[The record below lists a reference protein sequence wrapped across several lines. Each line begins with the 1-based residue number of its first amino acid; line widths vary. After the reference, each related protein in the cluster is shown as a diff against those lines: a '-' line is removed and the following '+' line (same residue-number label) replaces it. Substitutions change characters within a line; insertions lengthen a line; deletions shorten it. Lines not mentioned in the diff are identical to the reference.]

1 VSGLSQNTT
10 QTNNTASVGT
20 ATAPVDVTFGSTG
33 FTQQTGSI
41 GMVANSSG
49 TNGVVASTNVGS
61 TSISTLNQA
70 VNQASNTFAGSNNV
84 SGALNQTA
92 SGLNFATGAAV
103 SPSMTLT
110 DGTAVATPISG
121 AAGSTTA
128 PYVVAN
134 VTGVAP
140 VLNSAIASTG
150 YGSNSLSSVTQT
162 GSSMT
167 NIATAGGTLDTSG
180 AGGTNS
186 GALTQNLGP
195 LTNYGA
201 SGPQNALNAQ
211 GVSSNYSGSSSI
223 TNASQ
228 GLNLVANAVS
238 AGGVNGSITQAGPGS
253 VVGVPQ
259 NQLAASSAFGTTTA
273 SNSTQTNTIGLNS
286 IASTGALGSTTSPA
300 GFSQTSGTSG
310 VGGAPL
316 VVGYD
321 ALGYSSPS
329 NAVYLNSGNG
339 AGATTSGSNL
349 TQVAGLNVNSVSGVG
364 LTGNSTQVSN
374 GQTSRIG
381 NLVQASAQPLS
392 GTLGAAGVASGNSTL
407 SNIGQASSQS
417 LNTLALG
424 GGAANGILN
433 QATLGAVT
441 QNTTNQVGTTSNA
454 GYATV
459 TGTQVA
465 SNTVN
470 VIK

>member
-41 GMVANSSG
+41 GIVANSSG

-61 TSISTLNQA
+61 SSISTLNQA
-70 VNQASNTFAGSNNV
+70 VNQDSNTFAGSNNV

-92 SGLNFATGAAV
+92 TGLNFAAGAAV
-103 SPSMTLT
+103 SPSAMLAAGTLVT
-110 DGTAVATPISG
+110 SANSG
-121 AAGSTTA
+121 AAGTTTA

-134 VTGVAP
+134 VTNVSP
-140 VLNSAIASTG
+140 VFNSANASTG
-150 YGSNSLSSVTQT
+150 YGANSLSGVTQT

-186 GALTQNLGP
+186 GVLTQSLAS
-195 LTNYGA
+195 LTNYGSNA
-201 SGPQNALNAQ
+201 ALNYQ
-211 GVSSNYSGSSSI
+211 GANSNISGSSSI

-238 AGGVNGSITQAGPGS
+238 AGGVSGSITQSGPNS
-253 VVGVPQ
+253 AVGTPQ
-259 NQLAASSAFGTTTA
+259 NQLQASSSLGTNVA
-273 SNSTQTNTIGLNS
+273 SNTTQTNTIGLNS
-286 IASTGALGSTTSPA
+286 IASTGALGSATSPT
-300 GFSQTSGTSG
+300 GFSQTSGGSLFT
-310 VGGAPL
+310 VGTGSTAFFT
-316 VVGYD
+316 
-321 ALGYSSPS
+321 PS
-329 NAVYLNSGNG
+329 NAVFLGNNGSYG
-339 AGATTSGSNL
+339 AGAATTGSNL

-374 GQTSRIG
+374 GQLSTIG
-381 NLVQASAQPLS
+381 NVVQASAGNFN
-392 GTLGAAGVASGNSTL
+392 GTGQGAPGVYSGNSTL

-433 QATLGAVT
+433 QATLGQVM
-441 QNTTNQVGTTSNA
+441 QNTGNVVGTTSNA